1 MDIHEYQSKEI
12 LSEYGIPIPAG
23 GLAYSPEQA
32 AYRAT
37 EIGGSLWVV
46 KAQIHSGA
54 RGKAGGIK
62 ILNNIEE
69 LNRSSKEMLGKILG
83 FQFLGVLL
91 HDKHYFY
98 IRGWRDREMD
108 LFA

>member
-12 LSEYGIPIPAG
+12 LSEYGIPIAAG

-54 RGKAGGIK
+54 RG
-62 ILNNIEE
+62 
-69 LNRSSKEMLGKILG
+69 
-83 FQFLGVLL
+83 
-91 HDKHYFY
+91 
-98 IRGWRDREMD
+98 
-108 LFA
+108 